1 MRFGIIQPVNVTTPV
16 AFWALGRNGIMP
28 HSDQLWYPQPE
39 PAAVIDKL
47 IQLASESCDFLHTL
61 SERLYR
67 ETGTRLVDW
76 VDHLAFPPETMVGE
90 ETLGEALGRTGFEST
105 DRNGWKV
112 QCNPRGM
119 FPPIDLSSSVRRVVL
134 KAESVSD
141 FLLAQQIRSTII
153 GDPGSIMRKAL
164 VHNADNLEVWACERW
179 GGIAWDQEAE
189 GTQVSAADRD
199 QWTERALLRQRDFPD
214 REEGFAHAQEIIRE
228 GVELLGT
235 AQACARFFHAE
246 RRYWQS
252 RNHAARIQKQRQDS
266 LGLGW
271 ANHDHHTY
279 RSSRESFRSL
289 IESLRMLGFTFR
301 ERFYA
306 GEEAGWGAQVLEQ
319 ADARVTVFADVDL
332 DSEELLIDF
341 PVLGLAARSEFG
353 TVGMWCALH
362 GEAFL
367 EAGMHHLEGQFSF
380 AAARTQLADRGVNS
394 MAPFTDFDYLKQC
407 FTAGEIWRVDP
418 SRLERLKERGQLS
431 PEQASKFA
439 ESGAVGSHL
448 EILQRDEGFNGFNQ
462 TGISDII
469 RKTDPRH
476 LGD

>member
-1 MRFGIIQPVNVTTPV
+1 
-16 AFWALGRNGIMP
+16 MP
-28 HSDQLWYPQPE
+28 SSNQLWYPQPE

-47 IQLASESCDFLHTL
+47 LQLASERCDFLQTL
-61 SERLYR
+61 SDRLCQ
-67 ETGTRLVDW
+67 ETGTRLADW
-76 VDHLAFPPETMVGE
+76 VDHLAFPPDTRVGE
-90 ETLGEALGRTGFEST
+90 ETLGEALVRTGFEPA

-112 QCNPRGM
+112 DCNSQGM
-119 FPPIDLSSSVRRVVL
+119 FPPIDLSSSACRVVL
-134 KAESVSD
+134 RVESVSD
-141 FLLAQQIRSTII
+141 FLLAQQIRAAII
-153 GDPGSIMRKAL
+153 GDPGAIMRKSL
-164 VHNADNLEVWACERW
+164 VHKENNLEVWACERW
-179 GGIAWDQEAE
+179 GGIAWEQEVG
-189 GTQVSAADRD
+189 GTQVSATDRE
-199 QWTERALLRQRDFPD
+199 QWMERALLRRRDFPD

-228 GVELLGT
+228 GVELLGR

-341 PVLGLAARSEFG
+341 PVLGLAARSEYG

-380 AAARTQLADRGVNS
+380 DAARIQLAGRGVNC
-394 MAPFTDFDYLKQC
+394 MDPFTDFDYLKQC
-407 FTAGEIWRVDP
+407 FTAGEIWPVEL
-418 SRLERLKERGQLS
+418 SRLERLKSRGQLS
-431 PEQASKFA
+431 PEQALKFA
-439 ESGAVGSHL
+439 EHGAVGSHL

-462 TGISDII
+462 TGISEII

-476 LGD
+476 LND